1 MAKINKEEFIEG
13 LKEMS
18 LLEVNELVK
27 AIEEAF
33 GVSAAAPVAAAGAGA
48 APAAAAAPTEVS
60 VILDNAGAQKIAV
73 IKLYREYTGLGL
85 MEAKTAVEKGGVSVK
100 DNVKPAEAQEIAKKF
115 QEVGATVSIK

>member
-1 MAKINKEEFIEG
+1 
-13 LKEMS
+13 MS

-33 GVSAAAPVAAAGAGA
+33 GVSAAAPVAAAGAA

-60 VILDNAGAQKIAV
+60 VILDNCGAQKIAV

-100 DNVKPAEAQEIAKKF
+100 DNLKPAEAQEIAKKF
-115 QEVGATVSIK
+115 QDVGATVSIK

>member
-33 GVSAAAPVAAAGAGA
+33 GVSAAAPVAAAGAA

-60 VILDNAGAQKIAV
+60 VILDNCGAQKIAV

-100 DNVKPAEAQEIAKKF
+100 DNLKPAEAQEIAKKF
-115 QEVGATVSIK
+115 QDVGATVSIK